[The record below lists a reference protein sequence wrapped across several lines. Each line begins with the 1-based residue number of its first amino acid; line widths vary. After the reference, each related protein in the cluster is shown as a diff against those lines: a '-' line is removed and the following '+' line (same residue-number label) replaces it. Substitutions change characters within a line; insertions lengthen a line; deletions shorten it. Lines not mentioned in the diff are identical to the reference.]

1 MDQLLPIGVRVVPM
15 VGQHYDKFTDPAKYK
30 YDKMRGRVPKPDP
43 DLQSHHNHEDKGYV
57 LRKRSEVQSDEEIVE
72 VVRHRG
78 ERLPRRPGLP
88 RQSSSMD
95 DIRDRQMVP
104 YKGRN
109 RYNGRSESNDPGD
122 RQLARRS
129 TTGDA
134 IARRGAAGG
143 GAAGEWSDSEGS
155 VPPRSRQKN
164 RSKSQSGKSK
174 SGRRRNPSSSSSSTS
189 LCSSTEDEKHIKKAR
204 RKKWITAGLAGVA
217 TIHAASKVYGSI
229 ESHDKRIQDVQAGTL
244 SPEEAHKKTRAARW
258 QDGAAIAIAAL
269 GIKGALSEWN
279 ETMEEHHEHQKL
291 MQEKEEHHK
300 QRLERERRKAAK
312 RDGYGG
318 YYKGRD
324 GNWYYAG
331 DGRQGHFNGDSG
343 SNGGGGSRSQKQ
355 ITDGRSSQKQITDGR
370 SRSVVSRNTR
380 YADDEDDVDPGGR
393 SRSRRRRR
401 DS

>member
-43 DLQSHHNHEDKGYV
+43 DTQSQRNHEDKGYV

-88 RQSSSMD
+88 RQVSSMD
-95 DIRDRQMVP
+95 DMRGGQMVP
-104 YKGRN
+104 YRGGRN
-109 RYNGRSESNDPGD
+109 DRSESNDPRD

-134 IARRGAAGG
+134 IARRGGAAG

-155 VPPRSRQKN
+155 VPPRSRQN
-164 RSKSQSGKSK
+164 GRSKSQSGKSK
-174 SGRRRNPSSSSSSTS
+174 SGRRRNPSSSSSSS

-217 TIHAASKVYGSI
+217 TVHAASKVYSSI
-229 ESHDKRIQDVQAGTL
+229 ESHDKRILAVQAGTI
-244 SPEEAHKKTRAARW
+244 SPEEAHKKQRAARW

-279 ETMEEHHEHQKL
+279 ETVEEHHEHQKL
-291 MQEKEEHHK
+291 MEEKEEHHK
-300 QRLERERRKAAK
+300 KRLERERRKAAK
-312 RDGYGG
+312 KDGYGG

-331 DGRQGHFNGDSG
+331 DGKQGHSG
-343 SNGGGGSRSQKQ
+343 GGGSSNGGGRGSQKQ
-355 ITDGRSSQKQITDGR
+355 ITDGRSSSQKQITDGR

-380 YADDEDDVDPGGR
+380 YADDEDDDIDAGGR